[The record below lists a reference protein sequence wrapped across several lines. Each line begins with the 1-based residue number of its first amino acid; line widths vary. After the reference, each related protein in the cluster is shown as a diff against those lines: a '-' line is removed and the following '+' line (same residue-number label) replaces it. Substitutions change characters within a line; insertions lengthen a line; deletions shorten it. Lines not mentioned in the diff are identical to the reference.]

1 MKGIILA
8 GGKGTRL
15 YPLTLATSKQLLPIY
30 DKPLIYYPLSVLM
43 QADIRE
49 ILIIS
54 THTDLPYFQAL
65 FGDGAHLGLS
75 LSYAAQEEPRG
86 IAEAFLI
93 GETFIGG
100 GTVAL
105 VLGDNIFYG
114 HAFDTL
120 LASCATIEKG
130 AIVFGY
136 EVKDPQRY
144 GVVSFDENLQVKQI
158 IEKPQNP
165 PSSYAVT
172 GLYFYDNDVIS
183 IARSLKPSARGEIEI
198 TDVSNAYL
206 ERGDLHVRL
215 FERGFAWLDA
225 GTPTSLQEASS
236 YVQTIQE
243 RQGIKIA
250 CIEEIAYRRG
260 FISAQA
266 LEDLVAPIASS
277 DYGTYLASILKEATS
292 NIAMDS
298 V

>member
-8 GGKGTRL
+8 GGLGSRL
-15 YPLTLATSKQLLPIY
+15 YPLTCAISKQLLPVY

-54 THTDLPYFQAL
+54 TPNDLPHFQNL
-65 FGDGAHLGLS
+65 FGDGSHLGLS
-75 LSYAAQEEPRG
+75 LSYAPQKEPRG

-93 GETFIGG
+93 GAPFIGEDP
-100 GTVAL
+100 VAL
-105 VLGDNIFYG
+105 VLGDNLFYG
-114 HAFDTL
+114 QDFDSLLTSCSTL
-120 LASCATIEKG
+120 EKG

-136 EVKDPQRY
+136 EVKDPNRY
-144 GVVSFDENLQVKQI
+144 GVVSFDENLRVKQI
-158 IEKPQNP
+158 VEKPKNP

-183 IARSLKPSARGEIEI
+183 IARSLKPSARGELEI

-215 FERGFAWLDA
+215 FARGFAWLDA
-225 GTPTSLQEASS
+225 GTPTSLQEAAS

-260 FISAQA
+260 FITAEQLEA
-266 LEDLVAPIASS
+266 LIAPIASC
-277 DYGTYLASILKEATS
+277 DYGHYLASLLKNS
-292 NIAMDS
+292 RVLSIPIQ
-298 V
+298 